1 MNYPGIQNALL
12 FSEESLTS
20 TMLKETL
27 GRNLPLS
34 VELQRFSQLSIEKS
48 TCAKY
53 IFIDFAHITDEFEN
67 NYYNI
72 KYQIGLHAK
81 EILINCPRDIS
92 VAYLF
97 KWPNL
102 YGVFYADD
110 YIDKIL
116 QGTHKIMQGEMW
128 LSRQLSQD
136 YILHFLSN
144 IPVLS
149 SRMLGAVLTK
159 REHEVVKLLV
169 KGKTNPEIAEHF
181 GVSLNTVK
189 SHLHNLF
196 KKINAKNRVQAVI
209 WAKDSLGL
217 DTKPNDIKAE

>member
-1 MNYPGIQNALL
+1 
-12 FSEESLTS
+12 
-20 TMLKETL
+20 
-27 GRNLPLS
+27 
-34 VELQRFSQLSIEKS
+34 
-48 TCAKY
+48 
-53 IFIDFAHITDEFEN
+53 
-67 NYYNI
+67 
-72 KYQIGLHAK
+72 
-81 EILINCPRDIS
+81 
-92 VAYLF
+92 
-97 KWPNL
+97 
-102 YGVFYADD
+102 
-110 YIDKIL
+110 DKIL

-136 YILHFLSN
+136 YILHFRSN

-169 KGKTNPEIAEHF
+169 KGQTNPEIAEHF

>member
-34 VELQRFSQLSIEKS
+34 VELQRFNPLSIEKS

-116 QGTHKIMQGEMW
+116 QAPIKSCKVKCGCPGNSLRTI
-128 LSRQLSQD
+128 S
-136 YILHFLSN
+136 YIFAAISLCS
-144 IPVLS
+144 P
-149 SRMLGAVLTK
+149 
-159 REHEVVKLLV
+159 
-169 KGKTNPEIAEHF
+169 AEC
-181 GVSLNTVK
+181 
-189 SHLHNLF
+189 
-196 KKINAKNRVQAVI
+196 
-209 WAKDSLGL
+209 
-217 DTKPNDIKAE
+217 